1 MNTVLIATEVNEPKR
16 PKAPDKRTGMRK
28 PKLSAFYEERL
39 LRKMEGKS
47 EAEKL
52 KMRKQFDKSKERH
65 AIRLAR
71 KMAEPITVEATM
83 AEPMAEPM
91 AELSDQNCLD
101 ILQQSHEKSIIKSR
115 PKITAFYEERLLRK
129 MEGKSEAEK
138 LKMRKQFDQS
148 KQRHARRKAKEMMA
162 LEKFERI
169 FPDVKQS
176 ELLKVSGLNL
186 ASMPDPE

>member
-28 PKLSAFYEERL
+28 PKLS
-39 LRKMEGKS
+39 
-47 EAEKL
+47 
-52 KMRKQFDKSKERH
+52 
-65 AIRLAR
+65 
-71 KMAEPITVEATM
+71 
-83 AEPMAEPM
+83 
-91 AELSDQNCLD
+91 
-101 ILQQSHEKSIIKSR
+101 
-115 PKITAFYEERLLRK
+115 AFYEERLLRK